1 MASSYNL
8 QGAKGKEPA
17 RPDEAS
23 PGRQGETSPD
33 SGQGNLEDTVNR
45 LVVDVA
51 TYEKAL
57 SFAAET
63 FEGFKEEMKLMR
75 EQMAESVAVNRS
87 LSDLVKTLQDEVA
100 ELRASN
106 QRLLRTSSS
115 SSSHERTSRVDVQR
129 PAKYS
134 GSRDARV
141 IDNCLF
147 QVDYYLDLQNVV
159 EEDLRIKTTTM
170 LLEGD
175 VVAWWRRKMFDVE
188 NGDCM
193 IATFDDFRKQLKG
206 YFMPVDAERQTYRM
220 GVNLRQTGSLREY
233 VRAYQ
238 ELMLDVP
245 KMPKKDK
252 LNWFI
257 TGLQSWAQ
265 ADVERSDPKTLEQAY
280 VAVERLADTQRKS
293 YTETFKSTRKS
304 DHNGKE
310 ERRDRSGSSF
320 QRQNGGRQF
329 FRRDYSGPPKEV
341 ICWVCGERHEARVC
355 PKRIRPTG
363 QANAARATEAGTS
376 RSSANALQSGDVEE
390 SRIGAL
396 QLLHALTKEEEA
408 KVTTTPSTELMC
420 IEILVNGRP
429 TIAMVDTG
437 ATHNFISEE
446 EVGRL
451 GLTRGKGESRVKA
464 VNSEARPI
472 YFIVRD
478 AVVKIEGWSGRANF
492 SVVQTDDFQ
501 MILGMEFLCA
511 SKMVPMPHLRSVS
524 IMDERHPC
532 MVPVVP
538 TRKDKGKAVSEDS
551 NKSLPERDLTVQ
563 RVPPTKQAID
573 RRVEKILRQKA
584 NPQGEPKKYQVK
596 WIVPERFAPAW
607 TGEGLRP
614 TGESL
619 AAPHGL
625 KESACDTCYG
635 FSRMKHNRVITET
648 DDRGSRGLVVHH
660 SGLEQQRGEWQRWS
674 SLASPL
680 HTYLVKE
687 EATKDEEI
695 GLHLDGGIELQKTWE
710 DNASKISLHALS
722 RDEASQLMHVEG
734 RLHGRPINVLVDIG
748 STHNFIS
755 EKMLLGGGLASF

>member
-8 QGAKGKEPA
+8 RGAKGKEPA
-17 RPDEAS
+17 RPEEAS
-23 PGRQGETSPD
+23 PGRQGETSRD
-33 SGQGNLEDTVNR
+33 RGQGNLEETVNR
-45 LVVDVA
+45 LVADVA
-51 TYEKAL
+51 THEEAL
-57 SFAAET
+57 GFAAET

-75 EQMAESVAVNRS
+75 EQMAESVALNRS
-87 LSDLVKTLQDEVA
+87 LSDLVKALQDEVA

-106 QRLLRTSSS
+106 QRLLRISSS

-134 GSRDARV
+134 GSRDARA
-141 IDNCLF
+141 IDNFLF

-159 EEDLRIKTTTM
+159 EEDLKIKTAAM

-175 VVAWWRRKMFDVE
+175 AVAWWRRKMFDIE
-188 NGDCM
+188 NGDCT

-220 GVNLRQTGSLREY
+220 VANLRQTGSLREY

-238 ELMLDVP
+238 KLMLDVP
-245 KMPKKDK
+245 KMPEKDK

-257 TGLQSWAQ
+257 IGLQSWAQ

-280 VAVERLADTQRKS
+280 VAAERLADTQRKS
-293 YTETFKSTRKS
+293 YTETFKPMRES

-310 ERRDRSGSSF
+310 QQRDGSGSSF
-320 QRQNGGRQF
+320 QRQTGGRQF
-329 FRRDYSGPPKEV
+329 FRREYNGPPREV
-341 ICWVCGERHEARVC
+341 TCWVCGERHEARVC
-355 PKRIRPTG
+355 PKRVRPTG
-363 QANAARATEAGTS
+363 QANAARATEASTS
-376 RSSANALQSGDVEE
+376 RSSANALQGGDVEE
-390 SRIGAL
+390 SRIGTL
-396 QLLHALTKEEEA
+396 QLLHTLTKEEET

-472 YFIVRD
+472 YAIVRD

-532 MVPVVP
+532 MVPAVP
-538 TRKDKGKAVSEDS
+538 TRKDKGKAVVVSTLQQRQGGDS
-551 NKSLPERDLTVQ
+551 NRSLPERDLTVQ
-563 RVPPTKQAID
+563 RGSPTKQVAD

-584 NPQGEPKKYQVK
+584 NSRGEPKKYQVK
-596 WIVPERFAPAW
+596 WIGERDP
-607 TGEGLRP
+607 
-614 TGESL
+614 
-619 AAPHGL
+619 
-625 KESACDTCYG
+625 
-635 FSRMKHNRVITET
+635 
-648 DDRGSRGLVVHH
+648 
-660 SGLEQQRGEWQRWS
+660 
-674 SLASPL
+674 
-680 HTYLVKE
+680 
-687 EATKDEEI
+687 
-695 GLHLDGGIELQKTWE
+695 TWE
-710 DNASKISLHALS
+710 YAFCMKQCYPLDVKTYHS
-722 RDEASQLMHVEG
+722 R
-734 RLHGRPINVLVDIG
+734 
-748 STHNFIS
+748 
-755 EKMLLGGGLASF
+755 